1 MITPP
6 GGYSSKD
13 MAALGA
19 TLGVVLFVSLVV
31 IALLIFRAQR
41 EKGDWEKIYETNKFR
56 TSVS

>member
-1 MITPP
+1 
-6 GGYSSKD
+6 